1 MDNGA
6 RDLTWR
12 RMAKDFF
19 PYSID
24 QRLLLPPDMRDWLPE
39 GHLALFV
46 DDLVEQLDLRAI
58 YTVYQ
63 SADDRGRRGDH
74 PAMMV
79 KLLVYA
85 YCVGKPS
92 SRKIERA
99 TYEEVAFRVLSGDQH
114 PDHDSISDFR
124 KRHLK
129 ALGALFAQVLVLC
142 QKAGLVK
149 LGHVAM
155 DGTKMAANAS
165 KHKAMSYGRISEAEK
180 EEGRC

>member
-1 MDNGA
+1 MHNGA
-6 RDLTWR
+6 TELTLR
-12 RMAKDFF
+12 RMAKDFL
-19 PYSID
+19 PYSVD

-39 GHLALFV
+39 GHRALFV

-58 YTVYQ
+58 YTVYP
-63 SADDRGRRGDH
+63 SADDRGRRGYH
-74 PAMMV
+74 PALMV
-79 KLLVYA
+79 KLLVSA

-129 ALGALFAQVLVLC
+129 ALRALVSHVFVLGKKAVLVR
-142 QKAGLVK
+142 
-149 LGHVAM
+149 LGHVPI
-155 DGTKMAANAS
+155 DGPKMAANAS
-165 KHKAMSYGRISEAEK
+165 KHKAMSYGRMSEQK
-180 EEGRC
+180 TSSSS